1 MFPVQQS
8 GRDAALSPHLMLACK
23 GLVCVGGGGGGG
35 AESVNSRPQTRD
47 SVFCTS
53 CAAAASRAD

>member
-1 MFPVQQS
+1 MFQVQQS

-23 GLVCVGGGGGGG
+23 GLLCEGGG

-47 SVFCTS
+47 TVFCTS
-53 CAAAASRAD
+53 CAAVASLAD